1 MSREIGFVNT
11 LSDYKEECKS
21 WRKLVERMA
30 AAVERGMK
38 WDELLPYCNGWN
50 LDYKGRGEGL
60 EEYAARLVD
69 MAIGLQLI

>member
-11 LSDYKEECKS
+11 LSDYEEECES

-30 AAVERGMK
+30 AAVEHGMS
-38 WDELLPYCNGWN
+38 WDILLPYCNGCN
-50 LDYKGRGEGL
+50 LDYKERGEKL